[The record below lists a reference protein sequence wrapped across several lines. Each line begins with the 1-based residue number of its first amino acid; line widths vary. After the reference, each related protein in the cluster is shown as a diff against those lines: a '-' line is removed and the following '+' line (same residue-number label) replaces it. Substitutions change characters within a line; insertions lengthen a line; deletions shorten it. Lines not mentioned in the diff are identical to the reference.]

1 MIGASLTQPMLAGAF
16 EGYAILVG
24 VVLLVAIMLCLT
36 YRKQRN
42 PGPSP
47 KTFAREHLA
56 KIKEEHGMRGDIEE
70 LMVQLQELS
79 RDISAQI
86 DTRFTKLEASIQ
98 SADERIETLQKL
110 IRTAQGR
117 PAIDLVA
124 DDDDKPQPSEPGPA
138 DPNDA
143 NVMRSRILALAE
155 TGKNSVEIARE
166 IGGTPGEIE
175 LILSLERSSEAGS
188 G

>member
-1 MIGASLTQPMLAGAF
+1 MGTSLTQLVLAGAM

-24 VVLLVAIMLCLT
+24 VVLLVAIMLRLT

-110 IRTAQGR
+110 IRTAQSR
-117 PAIDLVA
+117 PAIDLLA
-124 DDDDKPQPSEPGPA
+124 DDDDKPQPSEPVPA
-138 DPNDA
+138 DAD
-143 NVMRSRILALAE
+143 VMRSRILALTE
-155 TGKNSVEIARE
+155 IGKDPVEIARE
-166 IGGTPGEIE
+166 IGRTPGEIE

>member
-1 MIGASLTQPMLAGAF
+1 MTGAGLTQLTLAVGM
-16 EGYAILVG
+16 ESYAILVG
-24 VVLLVAIMLCLT
+24 VVLLVAIMLRLT

-56 KIKEEHGMRGDIEE
+56 KMKEEHGMRGDIEE

-117 PAIDLVA
+117 PAIDLLA
-124 DDDDKPQPSEPGPA
+124 DDDDKPQPSEPVPA
-138 DPNDA
+138 GVD
-143 NVMRSRILALAE
+143 VMRSRILALTE
-155 TGKNSVEIARE
+155 IGKDPVEIARE
-166 IGGTPGEIE
+166 IGRTPGEIE

>member
-1 MIGASLTQPMLAGAF
+1 MATKLMQLMLAAAM

-24 VVLLVAIMLCLT
+24 VVLLVAIMLRLT

-47 KTFAREHLA
+47 STFAREHLA

-117 PAIDLVA
+117 PAVDLVA
-124 DDDDKPQPSEPGPA
+124 DDDDRPQPSEPGPA
-138 DPNDA
+138 EPTDA
-143 NVMRSRILALAE
+143 DVMRSRILTLADA
-155 TGKNSVEIARE
+155 GRNPVEIARE
-166 IGGTPGEIE
+166 IGRTPGEIE